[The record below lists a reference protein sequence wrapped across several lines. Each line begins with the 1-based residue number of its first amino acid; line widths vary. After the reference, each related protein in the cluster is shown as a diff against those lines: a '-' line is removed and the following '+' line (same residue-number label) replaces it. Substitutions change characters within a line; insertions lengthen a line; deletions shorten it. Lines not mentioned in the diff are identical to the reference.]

1 MEAET
6 RSIILLPAMDRIV
19 LHPHWTQEQRKF
31 RSWVDERLTGQEEAK
46 DEMTEVLFQI
56 RNPLRDPSRP
66 IESFILAGPSTT
78 GKTELFKLLVEW
90 VNGDQKHMLFFS
102 GSDYIKSILCRS

>member
-1 MEAET
+1 MEAEP
-6 RSIILLPAMDRIV
+6 RPIILLPAIDRIV

-56 RNPLRDPSRP
+56 RNPLRDHRDRSSR
-66 IESFILAGPSTT
+66 
-78 GKTELFKLLVEW
+78 LFSPDRPLPVKLSCSSCSS
-90 VNGDQKHMLFFS
+90 S
-102 GSDYIKSILCRS
+102 G